1 MGKPGNTGL
10 LQHMLLGALTA
21 RTTPEVRETGIEIE
35 EFYVD
40 TEALYRYIRRTVHT
54 CDLRK
59 VPEL

>member
-1 MGKPGNTGL
+1 
-10 LQHMLLGALTA
+10 MLLGALTA